1 MAHFFTAEAFHV
13 MVQGFLLWV
22 SLMVAIGPQN
32 ALVIKQGLR
41 RHALGAVLL
50 VCILSDVILVIGGI
64 AGVDF
69 IVGRAPWLL
78 EVLRWAGVAFLLWFA
93 FVNFKEAR
101 NPQAIT
107 AADMGT
113 RTSTSATD
121 ATPPDSQA
129 VCTGTTKD
137 VKELR
142 GGSGSQ
148 VATLERTTSAIA
160 VSTAAVKVST
170 PAKQSIRKPVLAAIA
185 MSWLNPGA
193 FVDGF
198 VMLGGVANQYGD
210 LAWALGVGALTATLT
225 WFPALGFGA
234 RAMSRHLAKPAV
246 WQKIN
251 IGIGLMM
258 LVIAGRLVMGI

>member
-50 VCILSDVILVIGGI
+50 VCIVSDLILVVGGI

-107 AADMGT
+107 AADMG
-113 RTSTSATD
+113 RQASSTD
-121 ATPPDSQA
+121 ATPSDPQSVSA
-129 VCTGTTKD
+129 GTTGD
-137 VKELR
+137 AEELR

-148 VATLERTTSAIA
+148 VTTLERTTSATA
-160 VSTAAVKVST
+160 VNTAAFKT
-170 PAKQSIRKPVLAAIA
+170 AAPAKQSIRKPVLAAIA

-198 VMLGGVANQYGD
+198 VMLGGVANQYGN

-258 LVIAGRLVMGI
+258 LVIAGRLIMGV

>member
-1 MAHFFTAEAFHV
+1 MPQILTTEALHI
-13 MVQGFLLWV
+13 MVQGFLLWL

-41 RHALGAVLL
+41 RHALGAVLM
-50 VCILSDVILVIGGI
+50 VCVISDLILVVGGI

-69 IVGRAPWLL
+69 IISRVPWLL
-78 EVLRWAGVAFLLWFA
+78 EILRWAGVAFLLWFA

-101 NPQAIT
+101 NPHAIMS
-107 AADMGT
+107 ADMGYRVSPSDVT
-113 RTSTSATD
+113 PAPSLPQSAVANSPDIQT
-121 ATPPDSQA
+121 TPLEQSSPA
-129 VCTGTTKD
+129 IALG
-137 VKELR
+137 
-142 GGSGSQ
+142 
-148 VATLERTTSAIA
+148 VASPKTARTTWA
-160 VSTAAVKVST
+160 
-170 PAKQSIRKPVLAAIA
+170 SIRKPVLAAIA

-198 VMLGGVANQYGD
+198 VVLGGVANQYGD
-210 LAWALGVGALTATLT
+210 LAWALGVGALTATII

-234 RAMSRHLAKPAV
+234 RAMSHHLAKPAV

-258 LVIAGRLVMGI
+258 LLIAGRLIMGI

>member
-50 VCILSDVILVIGGI
+50 VCILSDLILVVGGI

-107 AADMGT
+107 AADMG
-113 RTSTSATD
+113 RQASSTD
-121 ATPPDSQA
+121 ATPLDPQA
-129 VCTGTTKD
+129 VTAGTGGDTE
-137 VKELR
+137 ELR
-142 GGSGSQ
+142 GGSNSQ

-160 VSTAAVKVST
+160 VDVPAAKTAAPV
-170 PAKQSIRKPVLAAIA
+170 KQSIRKPVLAAIA

>member
-1 MAHFFTAEAFHV
+1 MAHFFTAEAFHI

-113 RTSTSATD
+113 RTSTSSTD
-121 ATPPDSQA
+121 ATPMNSQPISA
-129 VCTGTTKD
+129 GTIGDAGEMHNSAST
-137 VKELR
+137 
-142 GGSGSQ
+142 Q
-148 VATLERTTSAIA
+148 VATLERTTSTIA
-160 VSTAAVKVST
+160 VDTAAAKTADPV
-170 PAKQSIRKPVLAAIA
+170 KQSIRKPVLAAIA

-198 VMLGGVANQYGD
+198 VMLGGVANQYGE
-210 LAWALGVGALTATLT
+210 LAWALGIGALAATLT

>member
-50 VCILSDVILVIGGI
+50 VCIVSDLILVVGGI

-107 AADMGT
+107 AADMG
-113 RTSTSATD
+113 RQASSTD
-121 ATPPDSQA
+121 ATPEHSHHESSGNIGVTEEQP
-129 VCTGTTKD
+129 
-137 VKELR
+137 
-142 GGSGSQ
+142 GGSNSQ
-148 VATLERTTSAIA
+148 VATLERTASGITVNTRATKNA
-160 VSTAAVKVST
+160 HR
-170 PAKQSIRKPVLAAIA
+170 AKESIREPVLAAIA

-234 RAMSRHLAKPAV
+234 RAMSRHLAKPTV

-258 LVIAGRLVMGI
+258 LIIAGRLVMGI